1 MDYSFINEDSSDY
14 NDESVVAILKRSGV
28 KVTFI
33 AVDDDLI
40 NEDFDCM
47 SWFDNEMV
55 IGIAETYLTDVLDES
70 VAEDIADEIEEMDG
84 FPSPE
89 DMEKL
94 SMKVLTTYLKN
105 IAAIVMVTRNPDES
119 SLDAT
124 LDRILGED

>member
-70 VAEDIADEIEEMDG
+70 VAEDIADELEEMDV

-89 DMEKL
+89 DIEKL
-94 SMKVLTTYLKN
+94 SMKVLTAYLKN

>member
-40 NEDFDCM
+40 NKDFDCM
-47 SWFDNEMV
+47 SWFDSEMV

-70 VAEDIADEIEEMDG
+70 IAEDIAYEINKLDE
-84 FPSPE
+84 FPHPK
-89 DMEKL
+89 DMETM
-94 SMKVLTTYLKN
+94 SMQVLTTYLKN
-105 IAAIVMVTRNPDES
+105 IAAVVMATRDPEES

>member
-1 MDYSFINEDSSDY
+1 MDYSFINEDNSDY

-40 NEDFDCM
+40 NKDFDCM
-47 SWFDNEMV
+47 SWFDSEMV

-70 VAEDIADEIEEMDG
+70 IAEDIAYEINKLDEFPRPKEM
-84 FPSPE
+84 E
-89 DMEKL
+89 TM
-94 SMKVLTTYLKN
+94 SMQVLTTYLKN
-105 IAAIVMVTRNPDES
+105 IAAVVMATRDPEES